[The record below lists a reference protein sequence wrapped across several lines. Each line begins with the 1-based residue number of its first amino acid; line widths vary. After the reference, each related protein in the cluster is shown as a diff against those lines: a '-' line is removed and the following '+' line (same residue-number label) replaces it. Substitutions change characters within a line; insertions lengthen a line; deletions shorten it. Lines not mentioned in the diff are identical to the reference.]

1 MTTRLSEWL
10 GESDGPILAD
20 GAMGTMLFSMGLEQG
35 SAPEHW
41 NFDHPER
48 VRRVHERYIASG
60 SRIILTNSFGGN
72 RYRLDLDGLGERARE
87 VNRAAA
93 EIAREAA
100 DGAGREI
107 LVAGSMGP
115 SGGLFEPLGELTFDD
130 AVKAFAEQ
138 ARGLAEG
145 GVDIFWIETMSDLQ
159 EVKAAYE
166 GARRASGELAITAT
180 MTFDTAGHTMMGVS
194 PENAVEALSQMDLV
208 AVGGN
213 CGNGVEEIQTV
224 IDKMH
229 SRAPGLPLIA
239 KANAGIPTLEKGVP
253 VYKATPEAMA
263 DYARVVHASGA
274 RIIGGC
280 CGSKSAHVKAMADA
294 LGLFVPGEA

>member
-1 MTTRLSEWL
+1 
-10 GESDGPILAD
+10 
-20 GAMGTMLFSMGLEQG
+20 MLFSMGLEQG
-35 SAPEHW
+35 SAPENW
-41 NFDHPER
+41 NFHHPDR

-60 SRIILTNSFGGN
+60 SQIILTNSFGGN
-72 RYRLDLDGLGERARE
+72 RYRLDLDGLGDRARE

-93 EIAREAA
+93 QIARAAA
-100 DGAGREI
+100 DAAPREV

-115 SGGLFEPLGELTFDD
+115 SGGLFEPLGDLSYAEAVD
-130 AVKAFAEQ
+130 AFEEQ

-145 GVDIFWIETMSDLQ
+145 GVDILWIETMSDLQ

-166 GARRASGELAITAT
+166 GARRASEALATTAT

-194 PENAVEALSQMDLV
+194 PERAVEALSEMDLT

-213 CGNGVEEIQTV
+213 CGNGVEEIQSV
-224 IDKMH
+224 IGKMH
-229 SRAPGLPLIA
+229 STKPEVALIA

-263 DYARVVHASGA
+263 DYARVVYAGGA

-280 CGSKSAHVKAMADA
+280 CGSTSSHVKAMAEA
-294 LGLFVPGEA
+294 LGLEVPGEG